1 MHDCASILDR
11 MYRTYQLNYRS
22 FNEDDEI
29 AVLPISKPHS
39 DTSIFHIYSV
49 ATMMM
54 YTLNSFCG
62 WFVLHDCSC
71 IVLFITAI
79 STTAYNNYFTRLY
92 TVEPPNKGHFGNG
105 SFVLSSEVVPISE
118 VHCILLLLSCLQ
130 CLNCC
135 KITFMLSVSESN
147 SHVVLSVLLMH
158 A

>member
-62 WFVLHDCSC
+62 CYLLVVYTQWDTTYQEMTYYM
-71 IVLFITAI
+71 IV
-79 STTAYNNYFTRLY
+79 
-92 TVEPPNKGHFGNG
+92 
-105 SFVLSSEVVPISE
+105 
-118 VHCILLLLSCLQ
+118 
-130 CLNCC
+130 
-135 KITFMLSVSESN
+135 
-147 SHVVLSVLLMH
+147 HV
-158 A
+158 